1 MCIRDS
7 LWKALEEPNP
17 FIHTSTFGGN
27 ALSCVAAI
35 AAISATL
42 AEDLPRQAAEKGAY
56 LLSNLRTVSERYSGI
71 LPIARGKGLLIGLQ
85 FANAALA
92 SEFSVG
98 LLERDILV
106 ASALTN
112 PHVIRMEPAL
122 TISYEDLARLLQAV
136 EDTLQSL
143 VVGAVALSRK
153 S

>member
-1 MCIRDS
+1 
-7 LWKALEEPNP
+7 
-17 FIHTSTFGGN
+17 
-27 ALSCVAAI
+27 
-35 AAISATL
+35 
-42 AEDLPRQAAEKGAY
+42 
-56 LLSNLRTVSERYSGI
+56 
-71 LPIARGKGLLIGLQ
+71 LLIGLQ

-143 VVGAVALSRK
+143 IVGAVALSRK
-153 S
+153 G